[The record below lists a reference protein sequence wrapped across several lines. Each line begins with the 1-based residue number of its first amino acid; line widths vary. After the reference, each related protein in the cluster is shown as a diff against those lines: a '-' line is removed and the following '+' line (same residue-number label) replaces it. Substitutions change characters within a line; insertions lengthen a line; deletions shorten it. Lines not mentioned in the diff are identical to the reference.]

1 MKIMNVCPY
10 YESEECYNCCS
21 TLGCTTEIEVI
32 NCTPHDINI
41 ILDEEK
47 NIVIEASGIVA
58 RVSTVLSP
66 SGMIGEIPLS
76 ETRFGEVE
84 NLPEPKYGTRYL
96 VSRMVMEACP
106 NRNDLLVPG
115 ECVRDEEGK
124 IIGCKTL
131 SIN

>member
-1 MKIMNVCPY
+1 MKFTNTCPCY
-10 YESEECYNCCS
+10 GSEECYNCCAS
-21 TLGCTTEIEVI
+21 AGCMTGIEVI

-41 ILDEEK
+41 ILDNGE

-66 SGMIGEIPLS
+66 RGMIGNIPLS

-96 VSRMVMEACP
+96 VSRLVMEACP
-106 NRNDLLVPG
+106 ERSDLLVPG